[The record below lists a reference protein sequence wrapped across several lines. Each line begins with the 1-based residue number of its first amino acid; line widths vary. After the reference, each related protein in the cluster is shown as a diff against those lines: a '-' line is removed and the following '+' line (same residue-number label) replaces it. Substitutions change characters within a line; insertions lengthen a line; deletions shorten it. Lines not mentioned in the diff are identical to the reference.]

1 MVYDRHSSD
10 RLSSNKSRIMS
21 MLLYDERDTN
31 DLRRMLLSVTEQ
43 LKQESQRADENERR
57 AREAIQRFKAINEA
71 RLAAQQDA
79 ARANEELN
87 LYKIQLEYA
96 QQEIFKAQDILDSL
110 ETQRHDA
117 EASAAKARNVARKL
131 KEETLVDLAR
141 EEGRRIGLQEGITR
155 GRRLGMENARSP
167 LDRRESRV
175 IPSAP
180 SLDNITV
187 VQEEDVR
194 STMTG
199 TPPGPSPLDP
209 IGETMLNFPPSPSH
223 TAPNPEIDTKPGP
236 VPVVVR
242 NTPSPSHHPENIIP
256 PDGFIPLADNAT
268 TIRLPPPHEMVPPVA
283 PSPPI
288 SLAGTEP
295 LMVPNPGVRP
305 DFVPFE
311 PESPGS
317 TTISQFELVSEPSG
331 SIPRPSRKNRPSLSV
346 IAESVSS
353 NNTPADRARSISLDP
368 TSPRPPSSASVP
380 HGQSPVLAPVS
391 PQPTFRMSV
400 TDASLDPNQN
410 HYVYRRPSFASSSS
424 SSAGVADRTP
434 VGSTRGLS
442 RMTSS
447 SSVPDITVQP
457 PSRPQSQTPQAT
469 PFVSHREFL
478 SAEDAAN
485 RPISPT
491 VSTTVLANPSSPKT
505 PSVLHDSSNS
515 AGGSTPKF
523 VALPDG
529 QLPPGF
535 VPHFVSS
542 PSQSMQSRATPI
554 SAHAAPPGP
563 PSGVVA
569 SPKLP
574 TQTALYGV
582 PVPDGSS
589 SSGRHSLYHPVRI
602 PVTSTTA
609 DSSVMV
615 PPPSIFSQPPEP
627 SSSETTEEDDAV
639 ASSIASSND
648 TLTTPPPSRKKAKAK
663 AKAKRPTYDAA
674 PTPPGQEYP
683 TTPLM
688 RGGALAPSG
697 PSAAPTGNGRGASA
711 GMTPAARP
719 RSLRH

>member
-10 RLSSNKSRIMS
+10 RMSNKSRVMS
-21 MLLYDERDTN
+21 MLLYDERETN

-71 RLAAQQDA
+71 RLSAQQDA
-79 ARANEELN
+79 ARAKEELR

-110 ETQRHDA
+110 ESQRHDA

-141 EEGRRIGLQEGITR
+141 EEGRRIGLQEGISR
-155 GRRLGMENARSP
+155 GRSLGVEHARSP

-175 IPSAP
+175 VPSAP
-180 SLDNITV
+180 SLDNINV

-194 STMTG
+194 STVTAS
-199 TPPGPSPLDP
+199 PPAHSPLDP
-209 IGETMLNFPPSPSH
+209 IGETMLNFPPSPSP
-223 TAPNPEIDTKPGP
+223 TVPNREIDTRPAP

-256 PDGFIPLADNAT
+256 PEGFIPLADNES
-268 TIRLPPPHEMVPPVA
+268 TIRLPPPHEMVQPVA
-283 PSPPI
+283 PSSPVSPVD
-288 SLAGTEP
+288 TEP

-346 IAESVSS
+346 IAESVSG
-353 NNTPADRARSISLDP
+353 NNTPADRARSISVDP
-368 TSPRPPSSASVP
+368 APRPPSSASVP
-380 HGQSPVLAPVS
+380 HGQSPVLPPVS

-400 TDASLDPNQN
+400 TDASSDPNQN

-434 VGSTRGLS
+434 LGSTRSLH

-469 PFVSHREFL
+469 PVATHGVFL

-485 RPISPT
+485 RPISP
-491 VSTTVLANPSSPKT
+491 VISTTVLATPSSPKT
-505 PSVLHDSSNS
+505 PLVRHDGSNP
-515 AGGSTPKF
+515 AGSSTPKI

-542 PSQSMQSRATPI
+542 PSQSLPSRTTPV
-554 SAHAAPPGP
+554 STHAVPAGP
-563 PSGVVA
+563 PSGVIA

-574 TQTALYGV
+574 TQTDPRALYGV
-582 PVPDGSS
+582 PVPDASS

-663 AKAKRPTYDAA
+663 VKRPTYDAA

-688 RGGALAPSG
+688 RGSALAPSG
-697 PSAAPTGNGRGASA
+697 PSAAPTGNGRGGSA

>member
-10 RLSSNKSRIMS
+10 RMSNKSRVMS
-21 MLLYDERDTN
+21 MLLYDERETN
-31 DLRRMLLSVTEQ
+31 DLRKMLLSVTEQ

-71 RLAAQQDA
+71 RLSAQQDA
-79 ARANEELN
+79 SRAKEELR

-110 ETQRHDA
+110 ESQRHDA

-141 EEGRRIGLQEGITR
+141 EEGRRIGLQEGISR
-155 GRRLGMENARSP
+155 GRRLGVEHARSP

-175 IPSAP
+175 VPSAP
-180 SLDNITV
+180 SLDNINV
-187 VQEEDVR
+187 VQEEDVG
-194 STMTG
+194 STVTSS
-199 TPPGPSPLDP
+199 PPAPSPLDP
-209 IGETMLNFPPSPSH
+209 IGETMLNFPPSPSP
-223 TAPNPEIDTKPGP
+223 TLPNTEIDTRPAP

-242 NTPSPSHHPENIIP
+242 NTPSPSHHPDNIIP
-256 PDGFIPLADNAT
+256 PEGFIPLADNES
-268 TIRLPPPHEMVPPVA
+268 TIRLPPPHEMVPTVA
-283 PSPPI
+283 PSSPVSPVD
-288 SLAGTEP
+288 TEP

-305 DFVPFE
+305 DHFPFE

-346 IAESVSS
+346 IAESVSG
-353 NNTPADRARSISLDP
+353 NNTPADRARSISVDP
-368 TSPRPPSSASVP
+368 APRPPSSASAP
-380 HGQSPVLAPVS
+380 RGQSPVLPPVS

-400 TDASLDPNQN
+400 TDASSDPHQN

-434 VGSTRGLS
+434 VGSTRSLH

-469 PFVSHREFL
+469 PLAPHGVFL
-478 SAEDAAN
+478 SADDAAN
-485 RPISPT
+485 RPISPV
-491 VSTTVLANPSSPKT
+491 VSPTVLATPSSPKT
-505 PSVLHDSSNS
+505 PLVHHDGSNQ
-515 AGGSTPKF
+515 AGSSTPKI

-542 PSQSMQSRATPI
+542 PSQSLPSRAVPVGT
-554 SAHAAPPGP
+554 HAAPAGP
-563 PSGVVA
+563 PGGVVA

-582 PVPDGSS
+582 PVPDASS

-627 SSSETTEEDDAV
+627 SSSETTEEDEAV

-663 AKAKRPTYDAA
+663 KAKRPTYDAA
-674 PTPPGQEYP
+674 PTSAGQEYP

-688 RGGALAPSG
+688 RGSALAPSG
-697 PSAAPTGNGRGASA
+697 PSVVPTGNGRGGSA

>member
-10 RLSSNKSRIMS
+10 RMSNKSRVMS
-21 MLLYDERDTN
+21 MLLYDERETN
-31 DLRRMLLSVTEQ
+31 DLRRALLSVTEQ

-71 RLAAQQDA
+71 RLSAQQDA
-79 ARANEELN
+79 SRAKEELG

-110 ETQRHDA
+110 ESQRHDA

-131 KEETLVDLAR
+131 KEETLAGGGARTFTFGSARIEGGSERSVFGQYRRCPGRGREIYCDLAR
-141 EEGRRIGLQEGITR
+141 LQLPR
-155 GRRLGMENARSP
+155 
-167 LDRRESRV
+167 
-175 IPSAP
+175 
-180 SLDNITV
+180 
-187 VQEEDVR
+187 Q
-194 STMTG
+194 
-199 TPPGPSPLDP
+199 LDP
-209 IGETMLNFPPSPSH
+209 IGETMLNFPPSPSP
-223 TAPNPEIDTKPGP
+223 TLPNTEIDTQPAP

-242 NTPSPSHHPENIIP
+242 NTPSPSHHPDNAVP
-256 PDGFIPLADNAT
+256 PEGFIPFADNES
-268 TIRLPPPHEMVPPVA
+268 TIRLPPPYEMVPAVA
-283 PSPPI
+283 PSSPVSPAYDLTIFPLSLSLLVQPP
-288 SLAGTEP
+288 
-295 LMVPNPGVRP
+295 
-305 DFVPFE
+305 
-311 PESPGS
+311 
-317 TTISQFELVSEPSG
+317 ISQFELVSEPSG

-346 IAESVSS
+346 IAESVSG
-353 NNTPADRARSISLDP
+353 NNTPADRARSISVDP
-368 TSPRPPSSASVP
+368 APRPPSSASVS
-380 HGQSPVLAPVS
+380 HGQSPVLPPVS

-400 TDASLDPNQN
+400 TDASSDPHQN

-424 SSAGVADRTP
+424 GSAGVADRTP
-434 VGSTRGLS
+434 VGSTRSLH

-469 PFVSHREFL
+469 PIAPHGVFL
-478 SAEDAAN
+478 SADDAAN
-485 RPISPT
+485 RPISPV
-491 VSTTVLANPSSPKT
+491 VSPTVLATPSSPKT
-505 PSVLHDSSNS
+505 PSVHHDGSNQARS
-515 AGGSTPKF
+515 STPKV

-542 PSQSMQSRATPI
+542 PSQSLPSRAVPVGT
-554 SAHAAPPGP
+554 HAAPAGP
-563 PSGVVA
+563 PGGVVA
-569 SPKLP
+569 SPRLP

-582 PVPDGSS
+582 PVPDASS
-589 SSGRHSLYHPVRI
+589 SSGRHSLYHPMRI

-615 PPPSIFSQPPEP
+615 PPQSIFSQPPEP
-627 SSSETTEEDDAV
+627 SSSETTEEDEAV

-663 AKAKRPTYDAA
+663 SKRPTYDAA
-674 PTPPGQEYP
+674 PTSAGQEYP

-688 RGGALAPSG
+688 RGSALAPSG
-697 PSAAPTGNGRGASA
+697 PSVAPTGNGRGGSA

>member
-10 RLSSNKSRIMS
+10 RMSNKSRVMS
-21 MLLYDERDTN
+21 MLLYDEHETN
-31 DLRRMLLSVTEQ
+31 DLRRALLSVTEQ

-71 RLAAQQDA
+71 RLSAQQDA
-79 ARANEELN
+79 SRAKEELG
-87 LYKIQLEYA
+87 LYKIQLEHA

-110 ETQRHDA
+110 ESQRHDA

-141 EEGRRIGLQEGITR
+141 EEGRRIGLQEGISR
-155 GRRLGMENARSP
+155 GRRLGVEHARSP
-167 LDRRESRV
+167 LDRRESRLV
-175 IPSAP
+175 PSAP
-180 SLDNITV
+180 SLDNINV
-187 VQEEDVR
+187 VHEEDVR
-194 STMTG
+194 STVTG
-199 TPPGPSPLDP
+199 SPPAPSPLDP
-209 IGETMLNFPPSPSH
+209 IGETMLNFSPSPSP
-223 TAPNPEIDTKPGP
+223 TLPNTEINTNPAP

-256 PDGFIPLADNAT
+256 PEGFIPLADNESI
-268 TIRLPPPHEMVPPVA
+268 IRLPPPYEMVPTVA
-283 PSPPI
+283 PSSPVSPVD
-288 SLAGTEP
+288 TEP

-305 DFVPFE
+305 DYFE

-331 SIPRPSRKNRPSLSV
+331 SIPRPSRKYRPSLSV
-346 IAESVSS
+346 IDGSVSG
-353 NNTPADRARSISLDP
+353 NNTPADRARSISVDP
-368 TSPRPPSSASVP
+368 APRTPSSASVP
-380 HGQSPVLAPVS
+380 RGQSPVLAPVS
-391 PQPTFRMSV
+391 PQPAFRMSV
-400 TDASLDPNQN
+400 TDASSDPHQN

-434 VGSTRGLS
+434 VGPTRSLH

-447 SSVPDITVQP
+447 SSVPDITIQP

-469 PFVSHREFL
+469 PLAPHGVFL
-478 SAEDAAN
+478 SADDAAN
-485 RPISPT
+485 RPISPV
-491 VSTTVLANPSSPKT
+491 VSPTVLAAPSSPKT
-505 PSVLHDSSNS
+505 PLVHHD
-515 AGGSTPKF
+515 
-523 VALPDG
+523 
-529 QLPPGF
+529 LPPGF

-542 PSQSMQSRATPI
+542 PSQSLPSRAVPVTHVAP
-554 SAHAAPPGP
+554 AGPPG
-563 PSGVVA
+563 GVVA

-582 PVPDGSS
+582 PVPDASS
-589 SSGRHSLYHPVRI
+589 SSGRHSLYHPMRI

-627 SSSETTEEDDAV
+627 SSSETTEEDEAV

-648 TLTTPPPSRKKAKAK
+648 TLTTPPPSRKRAK

-674 PTPPGQEYP
+674 PTPAGQEYP

-688 RGGALAPSG
+688 RGSALAPSG
-697 PSAAPTGNGRGASA
+697 PSVAPTGNGRGGSA